1 MVLIEIL
8 IGLFD
13 FSISINSKP
22 LNLNFTSL
30 RIVFWMST
38 WIDLNV

>member
-1 MVLIEIL
+1 MILIEVL

-30 RIVFWMST
+30 RIVFWVST
-38 WIDLNV
+38 REDLNV